1 MYIVWAL
8 LLLLVLASGWILT
21 LLAMPGN
28 WLMVASAAVYVLLV
42 PKGSPAAIGWGAVTV
57 LLALALVGEMV
68 ELVAAALGV
77 ARIGGSRRGALLAL
91 LGSMAGAMAGVIV
104 GLPIPVVGP
113 VVAAVLFACLG
124 ALAGAMFGETW
135 KGRSLGESWRIG
147 KGAFWGRLLG
157 TATKVIIASVMVVF
171 TFIALVWK

>member
-1 MYIVWAL
+1 MYIVWP
-8 LLLLVLASGWILT
+8 LLLVLALMCGWVLT

-28 WLMVASAAVYVLLV
+28 WLMVTAAAAYMLLV
-42 PKGSPAAIGWGAVTV
+42 PPGSPAAIGWGTVAV
-57 LLALALVGEMV
+57 LAALATVGEIV

-91 LGSMAGAMAGVIV
+91 VGSMFGAMAGVV
-104 GLPIPVVGP
+104 LGLPIPLVGS
-113 VVAAVLFACLG
+113 VVAAVLFACVG
-124 ALAGAMFGETW
+124 ALAGAMLGETW

-157 TATKVIIASVMVVF
+157 TATKIMIASIMVVF
-171 TFIALVWK
+171 TLVKLVW